1 MFYSMYQKYTFFVNL
16 YICGLT
22 YRLYIRYKYKLRIDV
37 ITYVP
42 TLANDLPLPVCCC
55 LSTTA
60 IIVGVPV
67 VPGIATSGHQDIRST
82 APVRSTSLWWWIPG
96 IPRWICGM
104 GSLLGSAV
112 VGSLL
117 RWVARKN
124 FIAKSPADPSR
135 NPQMMSVAQRGRLKF
150 LKMSFWRII

>member
-1 MFYSMYQKYTFFVNL
+1 MLPYILKICGFKNSTVYTFYIMYQKYTFLVKL

-22 YRLYIRYKYKLRIDV
+22 YRIYIRYRHKLRIDV
-37 ITYVP
+37 ITYV
-42 TLANDLPLPVCCC
+42 
-55 LSTTA
+55 STRYRYYRTVVA
-60 IIVGVPV
+60 VPV
-67 VPGIATSGHQDIRST
+67 PPISGHQDIRSIGT
-82 APVRSTSLWWWIPG
+82 APVRSTSLWWWNLWDG

-124 FIAKSPADPSR
+124 FIAKSPADPSGIPAGIR
-135 NPQMMSVAQRGRLKF
+135 RWWWPSGGD
-150 LKMSFWRII
+150 